1 MVNSLN
7 MTLTLP
13 ILPEIELETA
23 TPEVAKAQ
31 LLELRRSLDEVC
43 KDVDARLRSL
53 EELEGEPTKEPCAAE
68 VATITAEPSMETND
82 DIYEADSIGASS
94 METRMVM
101 EATSPTTMSA
111 ELEQATLEELNEA
124 LAKAFAQMAGRMVW

>member
-1 MVNSLN
+1 MVSLLN
-7 MTLTLP
+7 MTLILP
-13 ILPEIELETA
+13 MLPEIELETA

-31 LLELRRSLDEVC
+31 LLELRRSLHEVC

-53 EELEGEPTKEPCAAE
+53 EELEGATAIEASGVEAPTIRPELSETKADEKCAAD
-68 VATITAEPSMETND
+68 SM
-82 DIYEADSIGASS
+82 GASS

-101 EATSPTTMSA
+101 EATSPTAMSA
-111 ELEQATLEELNEA
+111 ELEQTTLEELNAA

>member
-1 MVNSLN
+1 MVNLLN

-53 EELEGEPTKEPCAAE
+53 EELEGSLAMEPCAAE
-68 VATITAEPSMETND
+68 VANLSAEPSMKTTD
-82 DIYEADSIGASS
+82 DIYAADSMGASS
-94 METRMVM
+94 METRMVL
-101 EATSPTTMSA
+101 EATSPTAMSA
-111 ELEQATLEELNEA
+111 ELEQTTLEELNEA